1 MTTVVSGPAGVPDA
15 VPAPHHHRTFP
26 AAHLEV
32 DSSGVSAA
40 PRRNVSP
47 PSPCE
52 GDAYGV
58 MSGDPQAAA
67 ASALKS

>member
-40 PRRNVSP
+40 PRRSVSP
-47 PSPCE
+47 PSSCAGE

-58 MSGDPQAAA
+58 MPGTLRPPR
-67 ASALKS
+67 LPR